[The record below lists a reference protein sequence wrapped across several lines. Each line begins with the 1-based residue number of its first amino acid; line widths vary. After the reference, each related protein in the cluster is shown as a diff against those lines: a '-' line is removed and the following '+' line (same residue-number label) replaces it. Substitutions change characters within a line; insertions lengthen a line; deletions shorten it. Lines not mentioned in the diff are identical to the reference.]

1 MRRLNMQKA
10 VMSAAVLA
18 ALVLTA
24 CTGEQEAGNMSE
36 AVIESE
42 TQAEETSA
50 AQPEE
55 TSQEET
61 SETALSEEETAEL
74 VEVTVI
80 SDATGS
86 FEGIVV
92 DAAMHSLT
100 IVTEEG
106 ELYSYAFPEDAEVV
120 ETQDGLMLG
129 QAVAVDSENGIASAV
144 RDGVKQPLADRKA
157 LAFAADIL
165 LAFQYQDMDSLANLA
180 GYPLQVNLGEE
191 EMTAEDG
198 GAFLSLS
205 KGQIFTEER
214 VQAVVNCNLYALEEL
229 DGERYVLGAEEGGPN
244 VIFQKDSE
252 RDSGFTIVE
261 IN

>member
-1 MRRLNMQKA
+1 MAKTKTLTEGTPWKLLLSFSIPILIGQ
-10 VMSAAVLA
+10 VVQLFYS
-18 ALVLTA
+18 LVDTKVV
-24 CTGEQEAGNMSE
+24 G
-36 AVIESE
+36 
-42 TQAEETSA
+42 
-50 AQPEE
+50 
-55 TSQEET
+55 
-61 SETALSEEETAEL
+61 
-74 VEVTVI
+74 
-80 SDATGS
+80 AT
-86 FEGIVV
+86 
-92 DAAMHSLT
+92 L
-100 IVTEEG
+100 G
-106 ELYSYAFPEDAEVV
+106 ELALASVGSVSTLYNLTNGFAN
-120 ETQDGLMLG
+120 GLTMG
-129 QAVAVDSENGIASAV
+129 FAIIIAMYF
-144 RDGVKQPLADRKA
+144 GRKDEKN
-157 LAFAADIL
+157 LKKAFAADIL